1 MTTAPTPW
9 PKEISRRRA
18 DVEAEM
24 IALRD
29 ALPRDLDAN
38 VLVTRRFWPDECY
51 PEDGTGHGDGLA
63 MDHIPVPVHD
73 FAPGGDPF
81 VIYGVPEAD
90 GPGSGRRPIAWGAVF
105 IWIWVVAVVL
115 FGLGLGWMIGQLDGK
130 TMLDLLSP
138 TAVQAREA
146 GWVSLSEGL

>member
-1 MTTAPTPW
+1 MIPARNTGPGPGLDAR
-9 PKEISRRRA
+9 RRRA
-18 DVEAEM
+18 AAEADE
-24 IALRD
+24 IALR
-29 ALPRDLDAN
+29 A
-38 VLVTRRFWPDECY
+38 VHRRQ
-51 PEDGTGHGDGLA
+51 DG
-63 MDHIPVPVHD
+63 VPVHD

-130 TMLDLLSP
+130 AMLDLLSP

-146 GWVSLSEGL
+146 GWVSISEGL

>member
-1 MTTAPTPW
+1 MLSTGQDDARWDRENREARADFAKVDTYLCRTPA
-9 PKEISRRRA
+9 RLRRA
-18 DVEAEM
+18 AAEADE
-24 IALRD
+24 IAVRD
-29 ALPRDLDAN
+29 AH
-38 VLVTRRFWPDECY
+38 RRQ
-51 PEDGTGHGDGLA
+51 DG
-63 MDHIPVPVHD
+63 VPVHD

>member
-1 MTTAPTPW
+1 MLSTGQDDARWDRENREARADFAKVDTYLCRTPA
-9 PKEISRRRA
+9 RLRRA
-18 DVEAEM
+18 AAEAGE
-24 IALRD
+24 IALR
-29 ALPRDLDAN
+29 A
-38 VLVTRRFWPDECY
+38 VHRRQ
-51 PEDGTGHGDGLA
+51 DG
-63 MDHIPVPVHD
+63 VPVHD

>member
-1 MTTAPTPW
+1 MIPARNTGPDLDAR
-9 PKEISRRRA
+9 RRRA
-18 DVEAEM
+18 AAEADE
-24 IALRD
+24 IAVR
-29 ALPRDLDAN
+29 A
-38 VLVTRRFWPDECY
+38 VHRRQ
-51 PEDGTGHGDGLA
+51 DG
-63 MDHIPVPVHD
+63 VPVHD
-73 FAPGGDPF
+73 FAPGGNPF

-130 TMLDLLSP
+130 AMLYLLSP

-146 GWVSLSEGL
+146 GWVVLSEGM

>member
-1 MTTAPTPW
+1 MLSTGQDDARWDRENREARADFAKVDTYLCRAPA
-9 PKEISRRRA
+9 RLRRA
-18 DVEAEM
+18 AAEADE
-24 IALRD
+24 IALR
-29 ALPRDLDAN
+29 A
-38 VLVTRRFWPDECY
+38 VHRRQ
-51 PEDGTGHGDGLA
+51 DG
-63 MDHIPVPVHD
+63 VPVHD

-146 GWVSLSEGL
+146 GWVSISEGL

>member
-1 MTTAPTPW
+1 MLSTGQDDARWDRENREARADFAKVDTYLCRTPAQL
-9 PKEISRRRA
+9 RRA
-18 DVEAEM
+18 AAEAEE
-24 IALRD
+24 IAVR
-29 ALPRDLDAN
+29 A
-38 VLVTRRFWPDECY
+38 VHRRQ
-51 PEDGTGHGDGLA
+51 DG
-63 MDHIPVPVHD
+63 VPVHD

-146 GWVSLSEGL
+146 GWVSLSERVR

>member
-9 PKEISRRRA
+9 LDESRRRRAAAEA
-18 DVEAEM
+18 DE
-24 IALRD
+24 IAVR
-29 ALPRDLDAN
+29 A
-38 VLVTRRFWPDECY
+38 VHRRQ
-51 PEDGTGHGDGLA
+51 DG
-63 MDHIPVPVHD
+63 VPVHD

-138 TAVQAREA
+138 TAVQAREV

>member
-1 MTTAPTPW
+1 MATAPTPW
-9 PKEISRRRA
+9 LDESRRRRAAAEA
-18 DVEAEM
+18 DE
-24 IALRD
+24 IALR
-29 ALPRDLDAN
+29 A
-38 VLVTRRFWPDECY
+38 VHRRQ
-51 PEDGTGHGDGLA
+51 DG
-63 MDHIPVPVHD
+63 VPVHD

-81 VIYGVPEAD
+81 VIYGVPEAA

-146 GWVSLSEGL
+146 GWVSISEGL